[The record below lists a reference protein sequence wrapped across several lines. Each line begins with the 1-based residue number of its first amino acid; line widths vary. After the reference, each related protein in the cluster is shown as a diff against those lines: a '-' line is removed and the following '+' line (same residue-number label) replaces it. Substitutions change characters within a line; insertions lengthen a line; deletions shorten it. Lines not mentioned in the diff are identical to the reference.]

1 MTELCNNCKQEQ
13 AETSGLCSSC
23 KGTLQT
29 SRSAT
34 TLNEGTV
41 MENRYKI
48 INLIKSGRIKNI
60 YKILD
65 TKFNNILAMKEIIL
79 PEHVKDRQKTDG
91 WFIRESHFLAGL
103 SHPNM
108 PKIFDHFIFNNKY
121 YLVMSFIEGE
131 DLNSI
136 IKRDR
141 LAPAPKE
148 KIIDLVNQ
156 ILNLMDY
163 LYKEHSHIVQRVVTP
178 ENFIIHKDGR
188 AILVDFGMASA
199 LHMNTALEE
208 YNIPDDKKEIHL
220 HEEEHCMVKVMKGIF
235 PEGLA
240 SVKDL
245 WNSLPFIQHIN
256 KLCRVLQDPFDRG
269 PLGEETLLENRYKI
283 IGLIKSGGM
292 GALYRA
298 LDMRLESTCAVKEL
312 LPFYGRKEE
321 QEEAKKWFKRE
332 AAILASLDHPNLPK
346 VSDYFISNNRYYIV
360 MDFIEGD
367 NLKTIVDKTGEK
379 GLEAEKVIKWSKD
392 ILKILDYLH
401 TQNPPVIYRD
411 IKPSNIMI
419 HRDGRA
425 ILIDFGIARV
435 IDRDSNTEKT
445 VIGTEGYCPV
455 EQYRGKV
462 EARSD
467 IYALGATMHHL
478 LTGLPPV
485 PFKFEPLREIIPEI
499 SPEVEEIVMKSLKEK
514 PQDRFASAKDM
525 LIALDALKETKENST
540 DAMKIYDIK
549 GITCEHKINA
559 LKQRNSWSCCARGG
573 ILTCEGRYEEA
584 IEAYDM
590 ALDIYIDNEIAWNS
604 KGEALYMMGKYD
616 EALECYDK
624 AIGLKPDYD
633 VAWNFKGEVL
643 YKQGKYEEALNCFN
657 EALKIDPAYKYA
669 GRNRDELLK
678 EMNVSK

>member
-1 MTELCNNCKQEQ
+1 MIEICDNCKKEHV
-13 AETSGLCSSC
+13 ETPGLCSKC
-23 KGTLQT
+23 KLQT
-29 SRSAT
+29 HQKAII
-34 TLNEGTV
+34 LNEGTV
-41 MENRYKI
+41 LENRYKI
-48 INLIKSGRIKNI
+48 INLIKAGKIKNV

-65 TKFNNILAMKEIIL
+65 TKFNNILVLQEIIPPDPL
-79 PEHVKDRQKTDG
+79 KNRQKIEE
-91 WFIRESHFLAGL
+91 WFNRESHFLAGL
-103 SHPNM
+103 SHPSM
-108 PKIFDHFIFNNKY
+108 PKIFDHFIFSNRY

-141 LAPAPKE
+141 IEPVSKE
-148 KIIDLVNQ
+148 KVTELVNQ
-156 ILNLMDY
+156 VLDLMDY
-163 LYKEHSHIVQRVVTP
+163 LYKENSHIVQRPVTP

-188 AILVDFGMASA
+188 VILVDFGMASA

-208 YNIPDDKKEIHL
+208 CECPENKHDNITT
-220 HEEEHCMVKVMKGIF
+220 EEEHCMVKIMKGIF
-235 PEGLA
+235 PEGL
-240 SVKDL
+240 SVVKDL
-245 WNSLPFIQHIN
+245 WNSLPFIHHIN
-256 KLCRVLQDPFDRG
+256 KLYRVLQDPFDRG
-269 PLGEETLLENRYKI
+269 PLREETILENRYKI
-283 IGLIKSGGM
+283 MGLIKSGGM

-298 LDMRLESTCAVKEL
+298 SDMRLDCICAVKEL
-312 LPFYGRKEE
+312 LPFYGKKEE

-332 AAILASLDHPNLPK
+332 AAILAKLDHPNLPK

-367 NLKTIVDKTGEK
+367 NLKTIVDKEET
-379 GLEAEKVIKWSKD
+379 GLEPEKVIKWSKD

-435 IDRDSNTEKT
+435 IEKDSTTEKT
-445 VIGTEGYCPV
+445 IIGTEGYSPV

-485 PFKFEPLREIIPEI
+485 PFKFEPLREIRPEI
-499 SPEVEEIVMKSLKEK
+499 SPELEEIVMKALKEK
-514 PQDRFASAKDM
+514 LQDRFASARDM
-525 LIALDALKETKENST
+525 LVALNSLQKTEEKEHDSIR
-540 DAMKIYDIK
+540 IYEIK
-549 GITCEHKINA
+549 DTTCEHKITA
-559 LKQRNSWSCCARGG
+559 IKQKNSWSWCAKGG
-573 ILTCEGRYEEA
+573 ILGNEGRYEEA

-590 ALDIYIDNEIAWNS
+590 ALDIYIDNEIAWNC
-604 KGEALYMMGKYD
+604 KGEILYLQGKYE

-624 AIGLKPDYD
+624 ALELKPDYD

-643 YKQGKYEEALNCFN
+643 YKQGKYEEALRCFN
-657 EALKIDPAYKYA
+657 EALKLDPSYKYA
-669 GRNRDELLK
+669 EKNRDELLK
-678 EMNVSK
+678 EIEVSGKQ

>member
-13 AETSGLCSSC
+13 AETSAQCSSC

-29 SRSAT
+29 SLCAI

-48 INLIKSGRIKNI
+48 INLIKAGRIKNI

-79 PEHVKDRQKTDG
+79 PENLKDRQKTDE

-256 KLCRVLQDPFDRG
+256 KLYRVLHDPFDRG

-298 LDMRLESTCAVKEL
+298 LDMRLGSICAVKEL

-332 AAILASLDHPNLPK
+332 ASILASLDHPNLPK
-346 VSDYFISNNRYYIV
+346 VSDYFINNNRYYIV

-367 NLKTIVDKTGEK
+367 NLKTMVDKAGEK

-435 IDRDSNTEKT
+435 IDRESNTEKT

-499 SPEVEEIVMKSLKEK
+499 STEVEEIVMKALKEK

-525 LIALDALKETKENST
+525 LIAMDALKETKEHPT

-549 GITCEHKINA
+549 GVTCEHKINA

-573 ILTCEGRYEEA
+573 ILTYEGRYEEA

-604 KGEALYMMGKYD
+604 KGEALYMLGKYD

-678 EMNVSK
+678 EMKVSK

>member
-1 MTELCNNCKQEQ
+1 MMEICDNCKKEYV
-13 AETSGLCSSC
+13 ETSGLCSRC

-29 SRSAT
+29 HQSAI
-34 TLNEGTV
+34 TLKEGTLL
-41 MENRYKI
+41 ENRYKI
-48 INLIKSGRIKNI
+48 ISLIKAGKIKNT

-65 TKFNNILAMKEIIL
+65 TKFDNILALKEIIPPDSL
-79 PEHVKDRQKTDG
+79 KDRQKTEE
-91 WFIRESHFLAGL
+91 WFKKESHFLAGL

-108 PKIFDHFIFNNKY
+108 PKIFEHFIFNNKY

-141 LAPAPKE
+141 MEPVSKE
-148 KIIDLVNQ
+148 KVTYLVNQ
-156 ILNLMDY
+156 VLDLMDY
-163 LYKEHSHIVQRVVTP
+163 LYKENSHIVQRPVTP

-208 YNIPDDKKEIHL
+208 YECSENKDDNIPA
-220 HEEEHCMVKVMKGIF
+220 EEEHCMVKIMKGIF
-235 PEGLA
+235 PEGL
-240 SVKDL
+240 SVVKDL

-256 KLCRVLQDPFDRG
+256 NLCRVLQDPFDRG
-269 PLGEETLLENRYKI
+269 PLREETILENRYKI
-283 IGLIKSGGM
+283 MGLIKSGGM

-298 LDMRLESTCAVKEL
+298 SDMRLDCICAVKEL
-312 LPFYGRKEE
+312 LPFYGKKEE

-332 AAILASLDHPNLPK
+332 AAILAKLDHPNLPK

-367 NLKTIVDKTGEK
+367 NLKTIVDKEETG
-379 GLEAEKVIKWSKD
+379 LATEKVIKWSKD

-435 IDRDSNTEKT
+435 IEKDSTTEKT
-445 VIGTEGYCPV
+445 IIGTEGYSPV

-485 PFKFEPLREIIPEI
+485 PFKFEPLREIRPEI
-499 SPEVEEIVMKSLKEK
+499 SPKLEEIVMKALKEK
-514 PQDRFASAKDM
+514 VQDRFATAKDM
-525 LIALDALKETKENST
+525 LFALDSLKETEEKVR
-540 DAMKIYDIK
+540 DDIRIYEIKDIK
-549 GITCEHKINA
+549 CEHKVTAI
-559 LKQRNSWSCCARGG
+559 KQKNSWSWCAKGG
-573 ILTCEGRYEEA
+573 ILANEGRYEEA
-584 IEAYDM
+584 IKAYDM
-590 ALDIYIDNEIAWNS
+590 ALEIYIDNEIAWNC
-604 KGEALYMMGKYD
+604 KGEVLYLQGKYE

-624 AIGLKPDYD
+624 ALGLKPDYD
-633 VAWNFKGEVL
+633 VAWNFRGEVL
-643 YKQGKYEEALNCFN
+643 YKQGKYEEALSCFN
-657 EALKIDPAYKYA
+657 EALKLDPSYKHA
-669 GRNRDELLK
+669 ERNRDELLK
-678 EMNVSK
+678 EIKVNK